1 MIIETHIQFYLCVYA
16 GMCVHMCVRNEIP
29 EWFYIRLKGVAR
41 NYFNVLN
48 EVKVQTHVFVT
59 IHLARLNTLY
69 GLKHCLNI
77 PAYMYV

>member
-1 MIIETHIQFYLCVYA
+1 MN
-16 GMCVHMCVRNEIP
+16 MCVHMCVRNEIP

-69 GLKHCLNI
+69 GLKYCLKTT
-77 PAYMYV
+77 YEHTCTYEQ